1 MSTISQTI
9 PNLLLGIS
17 QQPDNRKRPGQVKDA
32 VNAFP
37 DFALGMLKRPG
48 GKFVSKLHGG
58 TSGGKWFPILR
69 SGTEKYIGQYNP
81 TTFDFKVWNLS
92 DGSETIV
99 DMGANFGQP
108 ATCPIT
114 GAGPIYSTNVNFTP
128 ALVAG
133 AATNLFD
140 GNVAT
145 FAVGIVDTNLLIQIT
160 AVVRP
165 SYSKL
170 EVFVD
175 ANTASVTY
183 NGNTIDNELGGAN
196 TPGAGW
202 ITIDENPNTL
212 NDIGLIPVAG
222 QAPAI
227 SAIRV
232 NGAHILFDTNTAW
245 NVTDATTALNA
256 AQTALNGTES
266 ALQEAGK
273 NLAKCI
279 AGQVSTV
286 KKLFATDF
294 RQLSNPRA
302 QDYANSLKEFL
313 RSGIIENEETARQ
326 ATATVSVTNTITDV
340 GVSAGGSGYTSAP
353 TVTIA
358 GSGSNATAVANISDT
373 GVFKSVDLLT
383 AGSNYDER
391 PLVSVGAGFAGYNA
405 TALLNNAG
413 QVASVDLDG
422 KVKITSTDVFYDFN
436 QNTGNLGGADDRDS
450 GTGLGN
456 QGDFKLGENYIHFGR
471 LQVNCGFAGCSTSD
485 GFPRAVNT
493 SNKTDLTDCSSVR
506 IYAIAGNYTNGAAKP
521 ETSSTDLSSGGNL
534 KMRRLVLKFL
544 SQDTE
549 PTRTQWDAQTEM
561 FLVVD
566 SEYSNLNVSTNPISP
581 DVFCVGDATS
591 GTISNNIA
599 ASGTDKL
606 HAVNIAIPA
615 QYKKANTWMRLE
627 QKFNDSVQTG
637 PVAQDVFGVLS
648 INPIP
653 TTRTGTDAPLTFT
666 TNPIDSGTPVAATA
680 TALTNK
686 VVESLT
692 LTNAGSGYNVG
703 QATTISLAGGNPTV
717 AATPTITL
725 TPTFTGTITEAGLGY
740 VNPTATLS
748 GGGGA
753 DATVAVTAFR
763 SKVTGFTFTGGNS
776 DYTSNPTITISAPD
790 LKGAQFARTLIKK
803 DGDVLDGAANFVS
816 IKQMGQNL
824 TAVSGTNIAT
834 TTNGKGTGIT
844 VDLTVAG
851 GQITEATINT
861 NGTGY
866 YTGDELYPAGY
877 TDVVLRVGGIA
888 KGTERTHEHPVLA
901 STGFRIYEAEET
913 LVPAFGDNDLNHPT
927 TGKLTLYNT
936 AKINNDNALNTRDI
950 AQDLLDSVKSHC
962 KITAQPAD
970 CYLNGATADDI
981 EVLTVNDYTFVVN
994 KNKDVA
1000 MVANDLTNPNV
1011 TPNRGCVVI
1020 QVAANSVLYQVVA
1033 TKKFTKADT
1042 TVVDVTGVANT
1053 NAPTSAANAATIAEN
1068 LRAAIAAMTFVNPDT
1083 GLNTAFGFTAL
1094 RSGPSILLSHP
1105 EEFRISAGGGVS
1117 SESLIC
1123 FTDTISNVS
1132 LLPAECQNGYVV
1144 KVTNSIDINIDD
1156 MYVEFT
1162 ASNDAGY
1169 GVGTWTETTEP
1180 GITYK
1185 FDPKT
1190 MPHALV
1196 NTAAGKFELQEIDWN
1211 KRIVGD
1217 EETNPKPSFVGN
1229 KISNVFFYRGRMG
1242 ILSGQNVILSQAGD
1256 IFNFWNQTA
1265 KTSVASD
1272 PIDIS
1277 AAGKKPV
1284 FLNYVQP
1291 TSVGLVLYS
1300 SNEQFILTTDAD
1312 VLSPTST
1319 KINQLSSYECDDNI
1333 EAVGLGTS
1341 QALVTKTPLFT
1352 RVFELS
1358 EISADQ
1364 QPVMQ
1369 DITNVVPELI
1379 PESINSMVA
1388 SPALS
1393 IVSLGEQ
1400 GKPDIFQYRFL
1411 NRGRDE
1417 RELNS
1422 WYRWKLTGNL
1432 EGQFFESST
1441 WYAIVSNNNNI
1452 YVQSFD
1458 MTQSNEQGFLTLPTG
1473 EKTDVCLDLFDVNP
1487 YRLYEV
1493 VANSDK
1499 TRFFLPF
1506 DSVAGTDL
1514 NVIVLGGYIGEQITD
1529 ANDSVGAVYKPTI
1542 VTSGGDTFVEI
1553 DGDLRGRDV
1562 IIGYNYNMEIDLP
1575 RIYKYKVEGGN
1586 VSNDDVS
1593 SLILHRLKFKT
1604 GLSGPVDYKVSIT
1617 GREDW
1622 DNAVSVTQP
1631 NQYELNNVNM
1641 QAKATHVVPVFQ
1653 RNENLAVKIIGNT
1666 PFPVSLLGLDWEGK
1680 FNQRFYR
1687 RG

>member
-1 MSTISQTI
+1 MFPLWNTRHSFGGFYF
-9 PNLLLGIS
+9 NKLLIFRNGI
-17 QQPDNRKRPGQVKDA
+17 V
-32 VNAFP
+32 
-37 DFALGMLKRPG
+37 
-48 GKFVSKLHGG
+48 
-58 TSGGKWFPILR
+58 T
-69 SGTEKYIGQYNP
+69 P
-81 TTFDFKVWNLS
+81 TT
-92 DGSETIV
+92 
-99 DMGANFGQP
+99 P
-108 ATCPIT
+108 
-114 GAGPIYSTNVNFTP
+114 
-128 ALVAG
+128 
-133 AATNLFD
+133 
-140 GNVAT
+140 
-145 FAVGIVDTNLLIQIT
+145 
-160 AVVRP
+160 
-165 SYSKL
+165 
-170 EVFVD
+170 
-175 ANTASVTY
+175 
-183 NGNTIDNELGGAN
+183 
-196 TPGAGW
+196 
-202 ITIDENPNTL
+202 
-212 NDIGLIPVAG
+212 
-222 QAPAI
+222 
-227 SAIRV
+227 
-232 NGAHILFDTNTAW
+232 
-245 NVTDATTALNA
+245 TT
-256 AQTALNGTES
+256 
-266 ALQEAGK
+266 
-273 NLAKCI
+273 
-279 AGQVSTV
+279 
-286 KKLFATDF
+286 
-294 RQLSNPRA
+294 
-302 QDYANSLKEFL
+302 
-313 RSGIIENEETARQ
+313 
-326 ATATVSVTNTITDV
+326 
-340 GVSAGGSGYTSAP
+340 
-353 TVTIA
+353 
-358 GSGSNATAVANISDT
+358 TAVAEVILAK
-373 GVFKSVDLLT
+373 GVKD
-383 AGSNYDER
+383 
-391 PLVSVGAGFAGYNA
+391 
-405 TALLNNAG
+405 
-413 QVASVDLDG
+413 
-422 KVKITSTDVFYDFN
+422 
-436 QNTGNLGGADDRDS
+436 
-450 GTGLGN
+450 
-456 QGDFKLGENYIHFGR
+456 
-471 LQVNCGFAGCSTSD
+471 
-485 GFPRAVNT
+485 
-493 SNKTDLTDCSSVR
+493 
-506 IYAIAGNYTNGAAKP
+506 
-521 ETSSTDLSSGGNL
+521 
-534 KMRRLVLKFL
+534 
-544 SQDTE
+544 
-549 PTRTQWDAQTEM
+549 
-561 FLVVD
+561 
-566 SEYSNLNVSTNPISP
+566 
-581 DVFCVGDATS
+581 
-591 GTISNNIA
+591 
-599 ASGTDKL
+599 
-606 HAVNIAIPA
+606 
-615 QYKKANTWMRLE
+615 
-627 QKFNDSVQTG
+627 
-637 PVAQDVFGVLS
+637 
-648 INPIP
+648 
-653 TTRTGTDAPLTFT
+653 
-666 TNPIDSGTPVAATA
+666 
-680 TALTNK
+680 
-686 VVESLT
+686 LT

-703 QATTISLAGGNPTV
+703 QATTISLTGGNPTV
-717 AATPTITL
+717 AATPTITV
-725 TPTFTGTITEAGLGY
+725 TPTFTGTITDPGIGY
-740 VNPTATLS
+740 VTPTATVT
-748 GGGGA
+748 GGGGTG
-753 DATVAVTAFR
+753 ATCQVSTYKGTI
-763 SKVTGFTFTGGNS
+763 SDLSFTGGDSN
-776 DYTSNPTITISAPD
+776 YTSNPTITISAPD
-790 LKGAQFARTLIKK
+790 EPNTREAATVIKK
-803 DGDVLDGAANFVS
+803 EGQVLDGACNFVS
-816 IKQMGQNL
+816 IKKSGQGLAALSAN
-824 TAVSGTNIAT
+824 GIAT
-834 TTNGKGTGIT
+834 TSNGAGTGIT
-844 VDLTVAG
+844 VDLTVSG
-851 GQITEATINT
+851 GQVTVASIST

-866 YTGDELYPAGY
+866 FTGDEIYPTGY
-877 TDVVLRVGGIA
+877 PGVVLRAEGIGKA
-888 KGTERTHEHPVLA
+888 TERTDEHPVLA
-901 STGFRIYEAEET
+901 STGVRIYEAEET
-913 LVPAFGDNDLNHPT
+913 FVPAFTDADLNDPT
-927 TGKLTLYNT
+927 TGKLALYNT
-936 AKINNDNALNTRDI
+936 AKTNNDNALNTRDI

-1000 MVANDLTNPNV
+1000 MTADLTNPV
-1011 TPNRGCVVI
+1011 VDANRGVVVVQI
-1020 QVAANSVLYQVVA
+1020 ASNSTAYAVGLSRN
-1033 TKKFTKADT
+1033 
-1042 TVVDVTGVANT
+1042 GVADSI
-1053 NAPTSAANAATIAEN
+1053 PSHTSPSSGSNAATIASN
-1068 LRAAIAAMTFVNPDT
+1068 LANNINNAGHGYVANV
-1083 GLNTAFGFTAL
+1083 
-1094 RSGPSILLSHP
+1094 SGPSIIITHPTDEFQLSV
-1105 EEFRISAGGGVS
+1105 SGGVS
-1117 SESLIC
+1117 SESIFG
-1123 FTDTISNVS
+1123 FTDSISNVS
-1132 LLPAECQNGYVV
+1132 LLPLHCKNGYVV
-1144 KVTNSIDINIDD
+1144 KVTNSTDINIDD

-1162 ASNDAGY
+1162 ASNSAGF

-1196 NTAAGKFELQEIDWN
+1196 NTAAGKFELQQITWN
-1211 KRIVGD
+1211 ERIVGD
-1217 EETNPKPSFVGN
+1217 ENTNPKPSFVGN

-1379 PESINSMVA
+1379 PESIDTMVA

-1393 IVSLGEQ
+1393 IVSLGQQ
-1400 GKPDIFQYRFL
+1400 GSPNVYQYRFL
-1411 NRGRDE
+1411 NTGRDQ

-1441 WYAIVSNNNNI
+1441 WYAIVSNNNNV

-1473 EKTDVCLDLFDVNP
+1473 EKTDVCLDLFDINP

-1542 VTSGGDTFVEI
+1542 VTSGGDTYVEI

-1575 RIYKYKVEGGN
+1575 RIYRFKVEGGN

-1631 NQYELNNVNM
+1631 NQYLLNNVNM